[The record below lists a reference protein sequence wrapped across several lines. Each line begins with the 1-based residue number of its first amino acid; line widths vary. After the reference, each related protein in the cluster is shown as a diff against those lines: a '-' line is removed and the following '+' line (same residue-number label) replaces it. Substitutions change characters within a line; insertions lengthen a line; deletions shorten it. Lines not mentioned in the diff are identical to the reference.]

1 MSLIPCQAYPEKYE
15 GLLNDKVIA
24 YEKLMNAFDTPD
36 VEVFESPREH
46 YRMRAEF
53 KVWRDGDDIHYAM
66 WGEDKTVPVLLDTC
80 QIADKAIADLMP
92 KLMAEIREREALK
105 RRLFQVDFLATQSG
119 GMLVTLIYHRPLG
132 DEWEKEARELQGE
145 LGVYIIGRSRKQK
158 LVLTQDWV
166 QETLNVNGQMFHY
179 QQVENSFTQP
189 NAAVNEK
196 MLGWA
201 LVHTPQ
207 SESDLLELYCGN
219 GNFTCVLSQRFR
231 KVLATEIAKSSVKSA
246 HLNFEHNGI
255 ENVSIARM
263 SSEEF
268 TDAMNGVREF
278 RRLKQAGIELSEF
291 DCKTIFVDPPRAGL
305 DDETLKLVAE
315 FDRVIYISCNPETLA
330 DNLKTLTQTHRIQA
344 MAVFDQ
350 FPYTHHLES
359 GVVLTK
365 LSNW

>member
-24 YEKLMNAFDTPD
+24 FEQLMSGFETPEI
-36 VEVFESPREH
+36 EVFESPREH

-53 KVWRDGDDIHYAM
+53 KVWRDADDIHYAM
-66 WGEDKTVPVLLDTC
+66 WGEDKTLPVLLETC

-92 KLMAEIREREALK
+92 KLMNEIREREALK
-105 RRLFQVDFLATQSG
+105 NRLFQVDFLATLSG
-119 GMLVTLIYHRPLG
+119 AMLVTLIYHRPLG

-166 QETLNVNGQMFHY
+166 RETLNVSGQMFHY
-179 QQVENSFTQP
+179 QQIEGSFTQP

-196 MLGWA
+196 MLAWA
-201 LVHTPQ
+201 LEHTPS

-219 GNFTCVLSQRFR
+219 GNFTCVLSQQFR
-231 KVLATEIAKSSVKSA
+231 KVLATEISKSSVKSA
-246 HLNFEHNGI
+246 LLNFEYNGV

-305 DDETLKLVAE
+305 DDETLNLVAGFE
-315 FDRVIYISCNPETLA
+315 RVIYISCNPETLA
-330 DNLKTLTQTHRIQA
+330 HNLQVLTNTHSIEA

-350 FPYTHHLES
+350 FPYTHHVES
-359 GVVLTK
+359 GVVLK
-365 LSNW
+365 IKKPS